1 MFNDNFMWLWLHSNQ
16 KQNLDKCLYICLFLK
31 YKFIKDQHHE
41 HSCATMNTVVMTR
54 GITPDITATSVDLS
68 TNLLLILS
76 SRLNLFS
83 AHILF
88 NSLVYDM
95 KKQWNFWNKRKQR
108 SPAGHDPPPLGKNL
122 NLFVKNSVELQNT
135 LDLELTRKL
144 SIGPPPPRTTNEWL

>member
-31 YKFIKDQHHE
+31 YKFIKDQH
-41 HSCATMNTVVMTR
+41 SCATMNTVVMTR

-68 TNLLLILS
+68 TNLLLILC

-95 KKQWNFWNKRKQR
+95 KKQ
-108 SPAGHDPPPLGKNL
+108 
-122 NLFVKNSVELQNT
+122 
-135 LDLELTRKL
+135 
-144 SIGPPPPRTTNEWL
+144 